1 MTSLMRQVTRPTPSH
16 FGIYCMDLERMAQ
29 FYVRVFDLTITDQ
42 GQPAHF
48 RHDLVF
54 LSASKDQHHQLVL
67 ASGRPADAVFSNV
80 MQISFM
86 VPSIQYLRDIWT
98 NAQSLGATNI
108 RGINHGNSLSVY
120 FSDPENNTVE
130 IYIDMPFHVTQPHGT
145 PLDLSQGDAE
155 ILRATE
161 ERVRQDPSFK
171 LLPEW
176 QAWFEGARGAAPH
189 PPGNA

>member
-1 MTSLMRQVTRPTPSH
+1 MKQVTRPVPSH
-16 FGIYCMDLERMAQ
+16 FGIYTMDLKRMAE
-29 FYVRVFDLTITDQ
+29 FYIQVFGLTVTDE

-48 RHDLVF
+48 KHDLVF

-86 VPSIQYLRDIWT
+86 VPSIQYLRDIWKK
-98 NAQSLGATNI
+98 AEVLGAKNI
-108 RGINHGNSLSVY
+108 RGINHGNTLSVY

-130 IYIDMPFHVTQPHGT
+130 SYIDMPFYVSQPYGE
-145 PLDLSQGDAE
+145 PLDLSKSDAE
-155 ILRATE
+155 ILRETE
-161 ERVRQDPSFK
+161 EKARQNPSFK

-176 QAWFEGARGAAPH
+176 QALFEAHQYVLPSLGGVK
-189 PPGNA
+189 NSVI